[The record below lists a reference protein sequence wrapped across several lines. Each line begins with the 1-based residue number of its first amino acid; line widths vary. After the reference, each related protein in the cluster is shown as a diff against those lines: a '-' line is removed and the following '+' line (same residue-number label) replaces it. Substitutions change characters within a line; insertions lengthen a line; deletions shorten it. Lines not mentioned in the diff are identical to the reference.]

1 MMLDGGFGGGAGG
14 FEAFGGAAGG
24 GAAPAPNAASSSSSA
39 SLQTVDKIRNIFPE
53 TWLWNMAVDKYN
65 SRVYEYNDVA
75 VTASHITSVA

>member
-53 TWLWNMAVDKYN
+53 TWLWTNT
-65 SRVYEYNDVA
+65 
-75 VTASHITSVA
+75 TAGYMSIMM